1 MDLGRCDLCRDSDG
15 SRSFEASKDGSV
27 VEIDACDECRR
38 WVERLRR
45 AVRQRCVFC
54 HVDAG
59 GTYELAEVDGS
70 DDASVLCARCARR
83 IVKDA
88 ETPLRQPGK

>member
-1 MDLGRCDLCRDSDG
+1 MQPGRCDLCRDSDG
-15 SRSFEASKDGSV
+15 MRAFEASKGDTTV
-27 VEIDACDECRR
+27 PVDACDGCRR

-45 AVRQRCVFC
+45 TVRQRCVFC
-54 HVDAG
+54 HVAPSGD
-59 GTYELAEVDGS
+59 YRLAEVDGN
-70 DDASVLCARCARR
+70 DDASVLCGRCARR